1 VAALMIQGCGSD
13 VGKSLLVAGLCR
25 LLVNRGKVVRPFKP
39 QNMSNNAAVTPDGG
53 EIGRSTALHALACR
67 TPPTVDMNPVLLK
80 PQSDMSAQL
89 IVRGRR
95 IETRDASAFARDRS
109 DLLQI
114 AVDSFRRLQREADI
128 VIVEGAGSPAETNLR
143 AHDIA
148 NMGFAH
154 AADVPVALVGDI
166 DRGHVIASLV
176 GAHAVLDARD
186 RARIRGFI
194 VNKFRGDVQLFRA
207 GIDTIEART
216 GWPSLGVVPWLHTAG
231 ALPAEDAMQLEQER
245 PARANARVR
254 IAIPHV
260 PHIAN
265 FDDFDPLR
273 FEPEVQLEFVAPG
286 RPLPL
291 DADLLIL
298 PGSKATIADLEF
310 FRAQGW
316 HIDLQAHVRRGGRV
330 LGICAGYQML
340 GKSVEDPQR
349 IEGHRTSCPGL
360 DLLDVHSTMTAEK
373 TLRPV
378 SGVELTTGAPIAGYE
393 MHLGA
398 TSGPGASR
406 PMIRFDDG
414 TFDGAASR
422 DGRIAGCHVHGL
434 FADPAFRAA
443 YLGTLGARSTGE
455 DHAQRVDAALD
466 EIAAALESALTID
479 RLLT

>member
-1 VAALMIQGCGSD
+1 M
-13 VGKSLLVAGLCR
+13 
-25 LLVNRGKVVRPFKP
+25 
-39 QNMSNNAAVTPDGG
+39 
-53 EIGRSTALHALACR
+53 
-67 TPPTVDMNPVLLK
+67 
-80 PQSDMSAQL
+80 
-89 IVRGRR
+89 
-95 IETRDASAFARDRS
+95 
-109 DLLQI
+109 
-114 AVDSFRRLQREADI
+114 
-128 VIVEGAGSPAETNLR
+128 
-143 AHDIA
+143 
-148 NMGFAH
+148 
-154 AADVPVALVGDI
+154 LVGDI

-194 VNKFRGDVQLFRA
+194 VNKFRGDVRLFRA

-231 ALPAEDAMQLEQER
+231 ALPAEDAMQLEHER

-273 FEPEVQLEFVAPG
+273 LEPEVQLEFVAPG

-349 IEGHRTSCPGL
+349 IEGHRTSCAGL
-360 DLLDVHSTMTAEK
+360 DLLDVHSTMTAAK

-378 SGVELTTGAPIAGYE
+378 SGVELATGARIAGYE

-406 PMIRFDDG
+406 PMIYMEIGR
-414 TFDGAASR
+414 ASCR
-422 DGRIAGCHVHGL
+422 
-434 FADPAFRAA
+434 
-443 YLGTLGARSTGE
+443 E
-455 DHAQRVDAALD
+455 RV
-466 EIAAALESALTID
+466 
-479 RLLT
+479 